1 LTRTLLRAL
10 VAAVFMLS
18 GMSDEAKVSDDASG
32 LGLPG
37 KEFGESRSP
46 EVEYW
51 SSKIRS
57 ASTSLLS
64 AATTTQSDE
73 QIDSY
78 YASDAV
84 VTVAAMGMALIFLG
98 GLALVGSTRRRRE
111 TLQASRAERWRAELM
126 EFSKATS
133 PISRP

>member
-18 GMSDEAKVSDDASG
+18 GMSDEAKVSDDTSG

-37 KEFGESRSP
+37 KEFGESRSA

-64 AATTTQSDE
+64 TATTTQSDE

-98 GLALVGSTRRRRE
+98 GLAFVGSTRRRRE
-111 TLQASRAERWRAELM
+111 TLQANRAERWRAELM